1 MNKDDNMVELH
12 YKNLS
17 LDDIV
22 YVDDNGVT
30 CVEQWKDIPDYEGYY
45 QISNLGRVKSLEKTL
60 IIRKRKCVY
69 KPLIKKP
76 HISKRGYWEIG
87 ICKNRLGVT
96 KKIHRLIAISFIDNP
111 KNHPQINH
119 IDGNKLNNNI
129 SNLEWVN
136 NRENSC
142 HSFKSSNCTSKYTG
156 VSYFKRDNKWRSS
169 IQVNGV
175 TIRFGMFKTEE
186 EAYQKRLQYEKEHGI
201 DNKYL

>member
-1 MNKDDNMVELH
+1 MEH

-17 LDDIV
+17 LEDIV
-22 YVDDNGVT
+22 YTDDNGVT

-60 IIRKRKCVY
+60 IVSERKRIY
-69 KPLIKKP
+69 KPLIKKLY
-76 HISKRGYWEIG
+76 ISKRRNWVEGF
-87 ICKNRLGVT
+87 CKNKKESQ
-96 KKIHRLIAISFIDNP
+96 KKIHRLLAICFIDNP
-111 KNHPQINH
+111 KKYPQVNH
-119 IDGNKLNNNI
+119 IDNNKLNNKI

-142 HSFKSSNCTSKYTG
+142 HRVKLSNSTSKYTG

-175 TIRFGMFKTEE
+175 SIRFGMFKTQE
-186 EAYQKRLQYEKEHGI
+186 EAYQKRLEYEKEHGI
-201 DNKYL
+201 ENKYL

>member
-1 MNKDDNMVELH
+1 MEH

-17 LDDIV
+17 LEDIV
-22 YVDDNGVT
+22 YIDDNGAT

-60 IIRKRKCVY
+60 IINGKKCVY
-69 KPLIKKP
+69 KPLIKKS
-76 HISKRGYWEIG
+76 HISKRGYYEIG
-87 ICKNRLGVT
+87 LCKNRLGIK

-111 KNHPQINH
+111 KNNPQVNH
-119 IDGNKLNNNI
+119 IDGNRLNNRI

-136 NRENSC
+136 NRENAC
-142 HSFKSSNCTSKYTG
+142 HRVKSSNWTSQYTG

-175 TIRFGMFKTEE
+175 SVRFGMFKTEE
-186 EAYQKRLQYEKEHGI
+186 EAYQKRLQYEKEHKI
-201 DNKYL
+201 ENKYL